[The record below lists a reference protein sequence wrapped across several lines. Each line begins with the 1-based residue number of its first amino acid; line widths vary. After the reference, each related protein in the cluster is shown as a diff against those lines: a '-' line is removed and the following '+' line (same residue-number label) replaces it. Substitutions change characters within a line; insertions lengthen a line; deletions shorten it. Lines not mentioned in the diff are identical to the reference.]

1 MVQVRDLTEL
11 TIGDLWSQVKDEDE
25 WWGEIKELSMRGVK
39 RLLESAMEEELLE
52 ELHAGRYRRTELRR
66 GYRNGYR
73 YRGLLTEMGPV
84 EHIRVP
90 RDRDGTYRTKVLP
103 RYQRRQKRVNRMVRE
118 MFLSGVSTR
127 RVQDV
132 IEPLLGEGVSAQ
144 TVSRICRSLPRHVG
158 AAVPRP
164 AAAGL
169 LPIPVAGRDRTQ
181 GKGSGWSQQA
191 AGPVSFRGRIRYDG
205 VRELVDFRQAKSES
219 EAQWL
224 AFIHN
229 LYERGLRGANLSM
242 VTTDRCV
249 GLHNALDTAY
259 PYVARQR
266 CWAHKLRNVAAKLPR
281 RIQEPCLAGA
291 KTIYKAPTR
300 REAVIRF
307 RQWAAMWREQAP
319 NAVRCIE
326 EDMDELLPFLDCPTQ
341 HRRKVRTTNAIER
354 AFREVRRR
362 TRPMSCFQNSA
373 SVDRIIF
380 GVISHLNANWKD
392 KPLPQF
398 THNS

>member
-11 TIGDLWSQVKDEDE
+11 TVRDLWREVKDEDE
-25 WWGEIKELSMRGVK
+25 WWGEIKDLTMRAVK
-39 RLLESAMEEELLE
+39 RLLESAMEQELMV
-52 ELHAGRYRRTELRR
+52 ELHAGKYRRTEQRR

-90 RDRDGTYRTKVLP
+90 RDRDGTYQTKVLP
-103 RYQRRQKRVNRMVRE
+103 RYQRRQKRVNRMVRR
-118 MFLSGVSTR
+118 MFLAGVSTR
-127 RVQDV
+127 RVEEV
-132 IEPLLGEGVSAQ
+132 IRPLLGEGISAQ
-144 TVSRICRSLPRHVG
+144 TVSRICRSLDAEVQRYHARPLLDRYQYLFFDGIVLRVKG
-158 AAVPRP
+158 AAAVQRRLVLCVY
-164 AAAGL
+164 G
-169 LPIPVAGRDRTQ
+169 
-181 GKGSGWSQQA
+181 
-191 AGPVSFRGRIRYDG
+191 IRYDG
-205 VRELVDFRQAKSES
+205 VRELIDFRQANSES

-224 AFIHN
+224 AFINN
-229 LYERGLRGANLSM
+229 LYERGLRGANLNM
-242 VTTDRCV
+242 VTTDGCV
-249 GLHNALDTAY
+249 GLHNALDTVY
-259 PYVARQR
+259 PYVPRQR

-281 RIQEPCLAGA
+281 RIQEPCLVEA
-291 KTIYKAPTR
+291 KSIYQAPTR
-300 REAVIRF
+300 REAIIRF

-326 EDMDELLPFLDCPTQ
+326 DDIDQLLPFLDCPKE
-341 HRRKVRTTNAIER
+341 HWKKVRTTNAIER

-380 GVISHLNANWKD
+380 GVISHLNTAWEA
-392 KPLPQF
+392 KPLLQF